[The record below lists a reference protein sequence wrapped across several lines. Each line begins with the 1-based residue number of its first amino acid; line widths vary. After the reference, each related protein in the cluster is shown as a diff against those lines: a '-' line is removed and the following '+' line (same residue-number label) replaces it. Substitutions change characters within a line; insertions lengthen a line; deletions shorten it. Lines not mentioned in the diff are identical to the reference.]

1 MNLNSRLPSALIAV
15 MAVTSLVLGIME
27 AAATQSG
34 RAIVGVGGAIILIA
48 YSAFL
53 GWIARGLWR
62 LAPRAHAPAIAVGI
76 LHLPIAWSFR
86 GGGTTWIAVAMAA
99 SSLAILVCLLM
110 PRSMRDFGR
119 VPANEAEKDL
129 PETAEES

>member
-1 MNLNSRLPSALIAV
+1 
-15 MAVTSLVLGIME
+15 MAATSLILGVME
-27 AAATQSG
+27 AAATQAE
-34 RAIVGVGGAIILIA
+34 RAIVGVGGAIILLA

-86 GGGTTWIAVAMAA
+86 GGGTTWVAVAMAV
-99 SSLAILVCLLM
+99 SSLTILVCLLM

-119 VPANEAEKDL
+119 VPADRAKTDAGGTKEHDPGA
-129 PETAEES
+129 